1 MQLFQ
6 IFVILIS
13 ISIFIGLFIYTAT
26 IYYRGS
32 KSKQYPPDL
41 SSCPDY
47 WKIMKREIDGDVRHV
62 CQIPSINELNLGGLK
77 EKGLPLYKY
86 SNIDGNIHNNISF
99 LPSYYDFH
107 NNNTDSNSDLS
118 SYIPEGYSLPNLRY
132 YSTDDIPNGYGNAYN
147 NYNLNKFEQNNYIDF
162 QDSGWASHGD
172 PYCQIKNW
180 AKINNI
186 QWDGISNYNN
196 C

>member
-99 LPSYYDFH
+99 LPSYYDF
-107 NNNTDSNSDLS
+107 NDFDDIDSQ
-118 SYIPEGYSLPNLRY
+118 IQKGYSFPNLRY
-132 YSTDDIPNGYGNAYN
+132 YSIDDIPNGYGNAYN
-147 NYNLNKFEQNNYIDF
+147 NYNLKNFEQNNYIDF
-162 QDSGWASHGD
+162 QDSGWASQGD

-180 AKINNI
+180 VKINNI